1 MNKYI
6 MTKTIQLINEINDFE
21 RDSKWFYENVELLR
35 NQGFVGK
42 FVAVNNK
49 EVIASGKKFNL
60 VVKLVRREGKNPAY
74 ILIEYVY
81 PEGTV
86 VLF

>member
-1 MNKYI
+1 MGKSI
-6 MTKTIQLINEINDFE
+6 MTKGIQLTKEINDFE
-21 RDSKWFYENVELLR
+21 RDSKWFYENVGLLR
-35 NQGFVGK
+35 KKGFVGK

-49 EVIASGKKFNL
+49 EVIASGKEFNL
-60 VVKLVRREGKNPAY
+60 VVKLVESEGKNPAY

-81 PEGTV
+81 PEGIV